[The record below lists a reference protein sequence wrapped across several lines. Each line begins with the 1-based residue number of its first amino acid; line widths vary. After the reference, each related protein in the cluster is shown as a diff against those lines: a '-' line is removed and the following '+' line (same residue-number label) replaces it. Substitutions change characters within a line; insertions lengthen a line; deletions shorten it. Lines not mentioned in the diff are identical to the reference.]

1 MARAITREMTSGSPI
16 KLILS
21 FSLPML
27 IGNLFQQFYNMVDS
41 IVVGKFV
48 SSDALAAIG
57 TTSSLIF
64 LIFGLTFG
72 LSAGISIVISQY
84 FGAKDY
90 DNVRKGFVTAVYI
103 VIGASLI
110 MGTLGFLT
118 SRWMLELLNTP
129 ADIIGMSDL
138 YMKIAYAGI
147 LGIACYNGMAAVLRA
162 LGDSITPLIF
172 LIIASLLNVALDLL
186 FVIVFHWGVA
196 GVAIATIISQW
207 VSAIGC
213 IIYAITKVKLLRVP
227 LKEFKPDKVIFKKC
241 FRLGIPVA
249 LQNSFVSISMMA
261 LQGIINGFQETVMA
275 ASTAV
280 SRIEQL
286 VLQPGMSIGAAVA
299 SFTGQNVGAGNID
312 RVKKGMKSA
321 TVIIV
326 IFSLAMLPI
335 LYFGGEYLMR
345 LFTKKED
352 FEVVAY
358 GVQGIRI
365 TSFFYTFVGMIFITR
380 NFLSGSGDI
389 HIPMVMGFTE
399 VVCRVATSS
408 ILAAQIGFKG
418 IFWATALTWLVT
430 GILGT
435 LRVLSGKWKGKSVVG
450 PQQSIIYSLKDNEA
464 EQIQIAEEE

>member
-1 MARAITREMTSGSPI
+1 MARSITRDMTNGSPT
-16 KLILS
+16 KLILQ

-48 SSDALAAIG
+48 NYEALAAVG
-57 TTSSLIF
+57 ATSSLIF

-90 DNVRKGFVTAVYI
+90 DNVRKGFTTAAYI
-103 VIGASLI
+103 IIGASLI
-110 MGTLGFLT
+110 MGTIGFFS
-118 SRWMLELLNTP
+118 SRWLLELLNTP
-129 ADIIGMSDL
+129 ENIIGMSDL
-138 YMKIAYAGI
+138 YMKITYAGI
-147 LGIACYNGMAAVLRA
+147 LGVACYNGMAAVLRA

-172 LIIASLLNVALDLL
+172 LIIASLLNVVLDLI

-213 IIYAITKVKLLRVP
+213 ILYAMAKVKLLRIP
-227 LKEFKPDKVIFKKC
+227 LKEFKPDAAIFRKC
-241 FRLGIPVA
+241 IRLGIPVA
-249 LQNSFVSISMMA
+249 LQNSFVSISIMV
-261 LQGIINGFQETVMA
+261 LQGVINGFQETIMA
-275 ASTAV
+275 AATV
-280 SRIEQL
+280 VNRIEQL
-286 VLQPGMSIGAAVA
+286 VLQPGMSLGAAVA

-321 TVIIV
+321 TVLIL
-326 IFSLAMLPI
+326 IFSLIMLPT
-335 LYFGGEYLMR
+335 LYYGGEYLMR

-352 FEVVAY
+352 IEVVTY

-389 HIPMVMGFTE
+389 HVPMAMGFTE
-399 VVCRVATSS
+399 VVCRVTFSS
-408 ILAAQIGFKG
+408 FLAAQIGFKG
-418 IFWATALTWLVT
+418 IFWATAITWFVT
-430 GILGT
+430 GIVGI
-435 LRVLSGKWKGKSVVG
+435 LRVLSGKWKGKSVVK
-450 PQQSIIYSLKDNEA
+450 PQLNAVDA
-464 EQIQIAEEE
+464 ENVTET